1 MSERSHRFLG
11 INQWSGDNN
20 TTLKRIFS
28 NDLRRLAHLY
38 DITIDI
44 DMVISAVYVYVF
56 YFLILSVR
64 LFERYFVN
72 LTYGYFE
79 KK

>member
-20 TTLKRIFS
+20 TTLKRIFL
-28 NDLRRLAHLY
+28 NDLRRLVHLY

-44 DMVISAVYVYVF
+44 DMVISAVYVF

-72 LTYGYFE
+72 LT
-79 KK
+79 